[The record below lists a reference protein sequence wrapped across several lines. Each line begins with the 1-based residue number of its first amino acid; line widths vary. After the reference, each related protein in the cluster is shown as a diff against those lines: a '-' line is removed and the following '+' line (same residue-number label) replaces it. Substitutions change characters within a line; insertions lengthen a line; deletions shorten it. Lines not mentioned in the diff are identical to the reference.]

1 MNGVSYA
8 QLRRSNSLPLMASK
22 KTWTH
27 TGNPPVDLGGVLT
40 FRVRILGGG
49 HLQHAHPE
57 GVHVHGLVILLL
69 VHLWSHEL
77 WGSWWTA
84 QNSPLLIVEKN
95 IDLSVII
102 LKSTSSSYIWQYFIL
117 IYNFLWCANLS
128 QGQHDLA
135 GFSC

>member
-1 MNGVSYA
+1 MNGVSHA
-8 QLRRSNSLPLMASK
+8 QLRRANSLLLMASK

-40 FRVRILGGG
+40 LRVRVLGGG

-57 GVHVHGLVILLL
+57 GVHIHGLVILLL

-84 QNSPLLIVEKN
+84 QNSPLLITEKN
-95 IDLSVII
+95 MDLSVIMF
-102 LKSTSSSYIWQYFIL
+102 KSTS
-117 IYNFLWCANLS
+117 
-128 QGQHDLA
+128 
-135 GFSC
+135 